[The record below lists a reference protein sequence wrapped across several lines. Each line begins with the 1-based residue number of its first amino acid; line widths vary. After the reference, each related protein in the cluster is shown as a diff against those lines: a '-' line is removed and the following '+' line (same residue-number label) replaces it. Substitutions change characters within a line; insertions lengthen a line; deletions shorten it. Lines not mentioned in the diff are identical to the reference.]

1 MLTLWS
7 LLLYTFIPLIQC
19 TGYLELRLTSPYV
32 RVLNVSVELAIG
44 SEKSFYKVPL
54 SPYYELAITNVPI
67 EFDQPASIIIR
78 SGPVKEIGLTDFVV
92 SPKIFSTRKMS
103 IVPPKAGLPFSGFRI
118 DIKCD
123 TNYFGAHCEHF
134 CDEEQARSMGRR
146 CNILG
151 NIGCPIGVRG
161 SKCDIELPIDS
172 GICKCMNGGK
182 CVNSFDS
189 KLTADFPICE
199 CLNGFEGAACEKQMK
214 IFEPKISTRLFE
226 STARFHDLANVS
238 VKNQLYDDKMDIYSK
253 HVAPSFHVL
262 QQGALNGKALRA
274 PKKQKNT
281 IIFDPVTLSFHPT
294 KPISTPYFPKGRPV
308 RLNSQS

>member
-1 MLTLWS
+1 MKTLPVPNNCVSYFIYIYYTVGTQTARWSHLYGDEHFSSRLTKEPVPSQSAHFTLEATGQNMLTLWS

-123 TNYFGAHCEHF
+123 T
-134 CDEEQARSMGRR
+134 
-146 CNILG
+146 
-151 NIGCPIGVRG
+151 
-161 SKCDIELPIDS
+161 
-172 GICKCMNGGK
+172 
-182 CVNSFDS
+182 
-189 KLTADFPICE
+189 
-199 CLNGFEGAACEKQMK
+199 
-214 IFEPKISTRLFE
+214 
-226 STARFHDLANVS
+226 
-238 VKNQLYDDKMDIYSK
+238 
-253 HVAPSFHVL
+253 
-262 QQGALNGKALRA
+262 
-274 PKKQKNT
+274 
-281 IIFDPVTLSFHPT
+281 
-294 KPISTPYFPKGRPV
+294 
-308 RLNSQS
+308 